1 MDPLF
6 EALNAFVDKTQERV
20 NGTVH
25 MKLEKGVARVIGRES
40 PNALYSKDVS
50 FDAKQEQRG
59 AEGFSLYHGF
69 QSRILYSRK

>member
-25 MKLEKGVARVIGRES
+25 MKLEKGAARVIGRES
-40 PNALYSKDVS
+40 QNALYSKDVS
-50 FDAKQEQRG
+50 FDAKQEQSG

-69 QSRILYSRK
+69 QSSVFWKLR